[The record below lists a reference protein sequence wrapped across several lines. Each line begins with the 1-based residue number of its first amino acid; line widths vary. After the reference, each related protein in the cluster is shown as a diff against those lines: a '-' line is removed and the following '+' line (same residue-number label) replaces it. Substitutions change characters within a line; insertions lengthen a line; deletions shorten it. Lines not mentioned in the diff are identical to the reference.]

1 MQVLNFYSTVFA
13 DQMKR
18 GRKTATIRLGDKRHK
33 YRKNQVVL
41 VTVGYQ
47 YSPREKLF
55 HAVIDNVEVKRVK
68 DLSPRDI
75 EHDNPEFR
83 RTEELVHFL
92 KQIYDREVALDDTV
106 TVVRF
111 SQIVENP
118 PDFQDRLRGVG
129 GAAELAVARGVIAG
143 ALLCACV
150 GGARRTA
157 ACAALAPG
165 DAAAAA
171 AARVGTVESHGRRG
185 RLTSSPGERRSRASR
200 RAGGGHVGA
209 TSCQLAL
216 DVGARIGLF
225 LHASAQATACDAPT
239 PTCSPAAARRAWGGA
254 RRPGSRPRS
263 SPPREGPVDV
273 PCANVP
279 ALGCRGRTIWAAG
292 AGGLVDRG
300 RQGGARAPHRRVGAA
315 AFTSARAYLAG
326 PGGLHAITLATGRE
340 RIFHHCGEFATLSVA
355 AAGRVAGRLLG
366 RRRRRR

>member
-1 MQVLNFYSTVFA
+1 MRKTVHFFVCDYVEGSTDDHDHEVDDARWIPLASARDELVVPRRTGPDRALAVQDALRSLVCRSVQVLNFYSTVFA

-129 GAAELAVARGVIAG
+129 GA
-143 ALLCACV
+143 
-150 GGARRTA
+150 
-157 ACAALAPG
+157 
-165 DAAAAA
+165 
-171 AARVGTVESHGRRG
+171 
-185 RLTSSPGERRSRASR
+185 
-200 RAGGGHVGA
+200 
-209 TSCQLAL
+209 Q
-216 DVGARIGLF
+216 
-225 LHASAQATACDAPT
+225 
-239 PTCSPAAARRAWGGA
+239 
-254 RRPGSRPRS
+254 
-263 SPPREGPVDV
+263 
-273 PCANVP
+273 N
-279 ALGCRGRTIWAAG
+279 
-292 AGGLVDRG
+292 
-300 RQGGARAPHRRVGAA
+300 
-315 AFTSARAYLAG
+315 
-326 PGGLHAITLATGRE
+326 
-340 RIFHHCGEFATLSVA
+340 
-355 AAGRVAGRLLG
+355 
-366 RRRRRR
+366 